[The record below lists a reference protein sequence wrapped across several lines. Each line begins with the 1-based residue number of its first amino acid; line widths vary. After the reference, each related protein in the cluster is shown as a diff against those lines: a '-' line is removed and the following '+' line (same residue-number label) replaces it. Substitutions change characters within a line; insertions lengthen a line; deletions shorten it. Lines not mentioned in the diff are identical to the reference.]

1 MNNKI
6 DTHKIVLTQPSGKK
20 ITIEFRKTLKTDD
33 DIGHRLYDRLLEKV
47 NKAINDT
54 IQESQLLDN
63 SYGPDDVIYH
73 DPAVTI
79 TIGLECK
86 GKQTCKNISA

>member
-1 MNNKI
+1 MSKSNI

-20 ITIEFRKTLKTDD
+20 ITIEFRKTLKTADD
-33 DIGHRLYDRLLEKV
+33 VGHRLYDYLLEKV

-54 IQESQLLDN
+54 IQESQLMDR
-63 SYGPDDVIYH
+63 SYGPDDVVYY

-86 GKQTCKNISA
+86 GSGKNCQ